1 MFKLLFQHLDVVIFE
16 ISSMDE
22 VNCIQFAVA
31 LLSIGGDF
39 NTLHCTKIK
48 KKSVDKGLDFGI
60 YDALIR

>member
-22 VNCIQFAVA
+22 VNYIQFAVA
-31 LLSIGGDF
+31 LLSIREDF

-48 KKSVDKGLDFGI
+48 KNQLTK
-60 YDALIR
+60 ALISAFMMH